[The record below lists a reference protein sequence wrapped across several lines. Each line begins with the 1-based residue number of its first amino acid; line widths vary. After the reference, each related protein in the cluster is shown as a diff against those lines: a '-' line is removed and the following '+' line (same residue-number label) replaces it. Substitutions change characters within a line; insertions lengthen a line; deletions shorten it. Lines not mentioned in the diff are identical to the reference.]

1 MLFTLVLFNSLQLI
15 LALYQFVIISFL
27 LHKRFVIADFG
38 YHPRFQYDYLVGF
51 SYCAQAVGNHN
62 HRAVLKNV
70 VQRLHYFLLVDRIQR
85 IGRFIEKQIIGFFI
99 QGAGDKQALPLSPI
113 MAVTFPSGITKKRL
127 FNTKGA

>member
-1 MLFTLVLFNSLQLI
+1 M
-15 LALYQFVIISFL
+15 
-27 LHKRFVIADFG
+27 IAHFG
-38 YHPRFQYDYLVGF
+38 YHPCFQHNNLVGF
-51 SYCAQAVGNHN
+51 PDCAQAVGNHN
-62 HRAVLKNV
+62 HRAILKNI
-70 VQRLHYFLLVDRIQR
+70 VQRLHYFLLVNRIQR